1 MPCGAIDQ
9 SIDYGLPYQRRSRV
23 GGVVEVA
30 GLATDPNSPFPG
42 SGTTAA
48 MPSPATSSTFQAA
61 LAFTLSAEGADTN
74 DPNDPGG
81 LTRFGISQSRH
92 PEVDVSNLSLA
103 QAQRIYLREYWQPL
117 HGDQLPRELAFVLFD
132 TAVNVGIARA
142 VSMLQT
148 ALGVEIDGVIGSRTI
163 AAASRQN
170 KQALSRFLARRAS
183 HYLEL
188 AEFKPRF
195 RRYIQGWLVRCFD
208 VHAAAMELA

>member
-1 MPCGAIDQ
+1 
-9 SIDYGLPYQRRSRV
+9 
-23 GGVVEVA
+23 
-30 GLATDPNSPFPG
+30 
-42 SGTTAA
+42 
-48 MPSPATSSTFQAA
+48 MPSSATSPTFQAA

-81 LTRFGISQSRH
+81 LTRFGIAQSRH
-92 PEVDVSNLSLA
+92 PEVDVQNLSLA
-103 QAQRIYLREYWQPL
+103 QAQRIYWREYWQPI

-132 TAVNVGIARA
+132 TAVNVGVARA

-163 AAASRQN
+163 AAAGRQGR
-170 KQALSRFLARRAS
+170 QSLSRFMARRAS

-195 RRYIQGWLVRCFD
+195 RRYMQGWLVRCFD
-208 VHAAAMELA
+208 VQAAAMGLA